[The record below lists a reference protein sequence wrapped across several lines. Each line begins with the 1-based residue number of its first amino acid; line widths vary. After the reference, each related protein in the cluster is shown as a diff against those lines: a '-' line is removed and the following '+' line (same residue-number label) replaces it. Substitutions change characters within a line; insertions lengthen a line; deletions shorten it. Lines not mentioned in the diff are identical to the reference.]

1 MMKHYQFSATVT
13 LWASRCVAALIA
25 VFLVFF
31 PSMVQSYHEN
41 FRPLLDSERYALL
54 GAFYLSAVA
63 VEIAMYRMV
72 RLLRNILRGS
82 LFTAEN
88 VAHIR
93 CVRWCCFAVSL
104 ICLFAFFGF
113 PSMIFIST
121 IMAFLALV
129 VTVVGQVMK
138 AAVELREENDLTI

>member
-1 MMKHYQFSATVT
+1 MKHYTFSAKVT
-13 LWASRCVAALIA
+13 LWASRFVAALIA
-25 VFLVFF
+25 FFLIFF
-31 PSMVQSYHEN
+31 PGMVESYHQN
-41 FRPLLDSERYALL
+41 FRPLSDSERYALI

-63 VEIAMYRMV
+63 VELAMFHMV
-72 RLLRNILRGS
+72 KLLGNILRGS

-88 VAHIR
+88 VQHIR
-93 CVRWCCFAVSL
+93 MVRWCCFAVSL

-138 AAVELREENDLTI
+138 AAVEIREENDLTV

>member
-1 MMKHYQFSATVT
+1 MKHYHFSATVT
-13 LWASRCVAALIA
+13 RWASRAVSVLIA
-25 VFLVFF
+25 VFLIFF
-31 PSMVQSYHEN
+31 PRMVESYHQN
-41 FRPLLDSERYALL
+41 FRELYDSERYALL

-63 VEIAMYRMV
+63 VEIAMFHMD
-72 RLLRNILRGS
+72 RLLGNILRAE
-82 LFTAEN
+82 LFTGEN
-88 VAHIR
+88 VQHIR
-93 CVRWCCFAVSL
+93 VVRWCCFWVSL
-104 ICLFAFFGF
+104 VCLFAFFGF

>member
-1 MMKHYQFSATVT
+1 MKHYTFSATVT
-13 LWASRCVAALIA
+13 LWASRAVAVLIA
-25 VFLVFF
+25 FFLIFF
-31 PSMVQSYHEN
+31 PGMVESYHRN
-41 FRPLLDSERYALL
+41 FRPLYDSERYALL

-63 VEIAMYRMV
+63 VELAMYHMDK
-72 RLLRNILRGS
+72 LLRNILRAE

-88 VAHIR
+88 VSHIR
-93 CVRWCCFAVSL
+93 YVRWCCFWVSVV
-104 ICLFAFFGF
+104 CLFAFFGF

-138 AAVELREENDLTI
+138 AAVELREENDLTV

>member
-1 MMKHYQFSATVT
+1 MKHYVFSAKVT
-13 LWASRCVAALIA
+13 LLASRFVAVLIA
-25 VFLVFF
+25 FFLLFF
-31 PSMVQSYHEN
+31 PRMVDSYHQN
-41 FRPLLDSERYALL
+41 FRPLADTERYALL

-63 VEIAMYRMV
+63 VEIAKYHMD
-72 RLLRNILRGS
+72 RLLGNILRAE

-88 VAHIR
+88 VSHIR
-93 CVRWCCFAVSL
+93 YVRWCCFWVSVV
-104 ICLFAFFGF
+104 CLFAFFGF

-138 AAVELREENDLTI
+138 AAVELREESDLTI

>member
-1 MMKHYQFSATVT
+1 MKHYQFSTTVT
-13 LWASRCVAALIA
+13 LWASRCVAVLIA

-54 GAFYLSAVA
+54 GAFYFSAVA

-72 RLLRNILRGS
+72 RLLNNILRAE
-82 LFTAEN
+82 LFTSEN

-93 CVRWCCFAVSL
+93 CVRWCCFAVSF

-138 AAVELREENDLTI
+138 AAVELREENDLTV

>member
-1 MMKHYQFSATVT
+1 MKHYQFSATVT
-13 LWASRCVAALIA
+13 LWASRFVAALIA

-31 PSMVQSYHEN
+31 PRMVESYHRN
-41 FRPLLDSERYALL
+41 FRELYDSERYALL

-63 VEIAMYRMV
+63 VEIAMFHMV
-72 RLLRNILRGS
+72 RLLRNILRAE
-82 LFTAEN
+82 LFTSEN
-88 VAHIR
+88 VSHIR
-93 CVRWCCFAVSL
+93 YVRWCCFWVSL
-104 ICLFAFFGF
+104 VCLFAFFGF

>member
-1 MMKHYQFSATVT
+1 MKHYEFSAKVT
-13 LWASRCVAALIA
+13 LWASRGVAVLIAALLI
-25 VFLVFF
+25 FF
-31 PSMVQSYHEN
+31 PGMVERYHRN
-41 FRPLLDSERYALL
+41 FRPLYDSERYALL

-63 VEIAMYRMV
+63 VELAMYHMDK
-72 RLLRNILRGS
+72 LLRNILRAE

-88 VAHIR
+88 VSHIR
-93 CVRWCCFAVSL
+93 YVRWCCFWVSVV
-104 ICLFAFFGF
+104 CLFAFFGF

-138 AAVELREENDLTI
+138 AAVELREENDLTV

>member
-1 MMKHYQFSATVT
+1 MKHYVFSAKVT
-13 LWASRCVAALIA
+13 LWASRGVAALIA
-25 VFLVFF
+25 FFLIFF
-31 PSMVQSYHEN
+31 PGMVESYHQN
-41 FRPLLDSERYALL
+41 FRPLADAERYALL
-54 GAFYLSAVA
+54 GAFYASAVA
-63 VEIAMYRMV
+63 VELAMFHMD
-72 RLLRNILRGS
+72 RLLCNILRAE

-88 VAHIR
+88 VSHIR
-93 CVRWCCFAVSL
+93 HVRWCCFAVSV

-138 AAVELREENDLTI
+138 AAVELREENELTI

>member
-1 MMKHYQFSATVT
+1 MKHYVFSAKVT
-13 LWASRCVAALIA
+13 LFASRFVAVLIGF
-25 VFLVFF
+25 FLIFF
-31 PSMVQSYHEN
+31 PGMVESYHRD
-41 FRPLLDSERYALL
+41 FRPLSNSERYALL

-63 VEIAMYRMV
+63 VELAMYHMD

-82 LFTAEN
+82 LFTSEN
-88 VAHIR
+88 VSHIR
-93 CVRWCCFAVSL
+93 YVRWCCFWVS
-104 ICLFAFFGF
+104 IVCLFAFFGF

-138 AAVELREENDLTI
+138 AAVELREESDLTI

>member
-1 MMKHYQFSATVT
+1 MKHYVFSAKVT
-13 LWASRCVAALIA
+13 LFASRFVAALIA
-25 VFLVFF
+25 FFLIFF
-31 PSMVQSYHEN
+31 PGMVESYHQD
-41 FRPLLDSERYALL
+41 FRPLSDSERYALL

-63 VEIAMYRMV
+63 VELSMYHMD

-82 LFTAEN
+82 LFTSEN
-88 VAHIR
+88 VHHIR
-93 CVRWCCFAVSL
+93 MVRWCCFWVS
-104 ICLFAFFGF
+104 IVCLFAFFGF

-138 AAVELREENDLTI
+138 AAVELREESDLTI

>member
-1 MMKHYQFSATVT
+1 MKHYVFSATVT
-13 LWASRCVAALIA
+13 RWASRAVAVLIA
-25 VFLVFF
+25 FFLIFF
-31 PSMVQSYHEN
+31 PRMVESYHRN
-41 FRPLLDSERYALL
+41 FRPLYDSERYALL

-63 VEIAMYRMV
+63 VEIAMYHMD
-72 RLLRNILRGS
+72 RLLSNILRAE

-88 VAHIR
+88 VSHIR
-93 CVRWCCFAVSL
+93 YVRWCCFAVSV

-138 AAVELREENDLTI
+138 AAVELREENDLTV

>member
-1 MMKHYQFSATVT
+1 MKHYHVSATVT
-13 LWASRCVAALIA
+13 RWASRAVAVLIA
-25 VFLVFF
+25 VFFVFF
-31 PSMVQSYHEN
+31 PRMVESYHVH
-41 FRPLLDSERYALL
+41 FRPLYDSERYALL
-54 GAFYLSAVA
+54 GAFYVSAVA
-63 VEIAMYRMV
+63 VEIAMYHMD
-72 RLLRNILRGS
+72 RLLGNILRAE

-88 VAHIR
+88 VSHIR
-93 CVRWCCFAVSL
+93 HVRWCCFAVSL

>member
-1 MMKHYQFSATVT
+1 MKHYTFSAKVT
-13 LWASRCVAALIA
+13 LWASRFVAALIA
-25 VFLVFF
+25 FFLIFF
-31 PSMVQSYHEN
+31 PGMVESYHQN
-41 FRPLLDSERYALL
+41 FRPLSDSERYALL

-63 VEIAMYRMV
+63 VELAMYHMV
-72 RLLRNILRGS
+72 KLLGNILRAE
-82 LFTAEN
+82 LFTARN
-88 VAHIR
+88 VQHIR
-93 CVRWCCFAVSL
+93 MIRWCCFAVSV

-138 AAVELREENDLTI
+138 AAVEIREENDLTV

>member
-1 MMKHYQFSATVT
+1 MKHYVFSAKVT
-13 LWASRCVAALIA
+13 LLASRAVAALIA
-25 VFLVFF
+25 ALLIFF
-31 PSMVQSYHEN
+31 PGMVESYHVN
-41 FRPLLDSERYALL
+41 FRPLAEAERSSLL
-54 GAFYLSAVA
+54 GAFYASAVA
-63 VEIAMYRMV
+63 VELSMFHMD

-88 VAHIR
+88 VSHIR
-93 CVRWCCFAVSL
+93 YVRWCCFAVSV

-138 AAVELREENDLTI
+138 AAVELREENELTI

>member
-1 MMKHYQFSATVT
+1 MKHYVFSAKVT
-13 LWASRCVAALIA
+13 LLASRFVAVLIA
-25 VFLVFF
+25 FFLLFF
-31 PSMVQSYHEN
+31 PRMVDSYHQN
-41 FRPLLDSERYALL
+41 FRPLADTERYALL

-63 VEIAMYRMV
+63 VEIAMYHMD
-72 RLLRNILRGS
+72 RLLGNILRAE

-88 VAHIR
+88 VSHIR
-93 CVRWCCFAVSL
+93 YVRWCCFWVSVV
-104 ICLFAFFGF
+104 CLFAFFGF

-138 AAVELREENDLTI
+138 AAVELREESDLTI

>member
-1 MMKHYQFSATVT
+1 MKHYYFSARVT
-13 LWASRCVAALIA
+13 LWASRAVAALIA

-31 PSMVQSYHEN
+31 PAMVESYHQN
-41 FRPLLDSERYALL
+41 FRPLIQSERYALL

-63 VEIAMYRMV
+63 VEIAMFHMD
-72 RLLRNILRGS
+72 RLLRNILREE

-88 VAHIR
+88 VHHIR
-93 CVRWCCFAVSL
+93 MVRWCCFAVSV

-138 AAVELREENDLTI
+138 AAVELREENDLTV

>member
-1 MMKHYQFSATVT
+1 MKHYQYSATVT
-13 LWASRCVAALIA
+13 LWASRVVAVLIA
-25 VFLVFF
+25 VFLIFF
-31 PSMVQSYHEN
+31 PRMVESYHQN
-41 FRPLLDSERYALL
+41 FRPLSNSERYALL

-63 VEIAMYRMV
+63 VEIAMFHMV
-72 RLLRNILRGS
+72 RLLRNILRAE
-82 LFTAEN
+82 LFTREN
-88 VAHIR
+88 VSHIR
-93 CVRWCCFAVSL
+93 CVRWCCFWVSL
-104 ICLFAFFGF
+104 VCLFAFFGF

>member
-1 MMKHYQFSATVT
+1 MKHYVFSAKVT
-13 LWASRCVAALIA
+13 LSASRFVAALIA
-25 VFLVFF
+25 FFLIFF
-31 PSMVQSYHEN
+31 PGMVESYHQD
-41 FRPLLDSERYALL
+41 FRPLSDSERYALL

-63 VEIAMYRMV
+63 VELSMYHMD

-82 LFTAEN
+82 LFTSEN
-88 VAHIR
+88 VSHIR
-93 CVRWCCFAVSL
+93 YVRWCCFWVSVV
-104 ICLFAFFGF
+104 CLFAFFGF

-138 AAVELREENDLTI
+138 AAVELREESDLTI